1 MSHFLRDR
9 LPALVWWALSV
20 VVLVLPGSATPVGP
34 AWLIRFAAA
43 GGDKLVHALLFFGLA
58 LLTVRALRP
67 LDPRRALGWSIA
79 LGILWASL
87 SEWIQRRVAYRD
99 ASLADVA
106 ADLVGV
112 ALAALLVWWRDGTG
126 RALSSERR

>member
-1 MSHFLRDR
+1 VSHFLHDR

-34 AWLIRFAAA
+34 PWLIRFAAA
-43 GGDKLVHALLFFGLA
+43 GGDKLVHALVFFGLA

-67 LDPRRALGWSIA
+67 LDRRRALGWSVA
-79 LGILWASL
+79 LGVLWAPL
-87 SEWIQRRVAYRD
+87 SEWIQRRVPYRD

-106 ADLVGV
+106 ADLVGL
-112 ALAALLVWWRDGTG
+112 ALAVMLVWWRGGTG

>member
-1 MSHFLRDR
+1 VSHFLRDR

-20 VVLVLPGSATPVGP
+20 IVLVLPGSATPVGP
-34 AWLIRFAAA
+34 PWLIRFAAA

-67 LDPRRALGWSIA
+67 LDHRRALGWSVA
-79 LGILWASL
+79 LGMTWAPL
-87 SEWIQRRVAYRD
+87 SEWIQHRVPNRD

-106 ADLVGV
+106 ADLVGL
-112 ALAALLVWWRDGTG
+112 ALAAMLVWWRGDTQG
-126 RALSSERR
+126 ALLSERR